1 MKSTKMLAENS
12 LQTITESGRSR
23 GKILIVD
30 DESALRM
37 ILTTRLS
44 LAGYEVV
51 SAADGEEALEV
62 FDREDPDLVVLD
74 VMMPKIDGYG
84 VCQTLRQ
91 NSDVPIIMLTAL
103 GDVGDRIT
111 GLQMGA
117 DDYLAKPFS
126 PKELEARIACVLR
139 RVKDKTTPPP
149 IGNGTIQIG
158 SLRVDTRKRQVYRS
172 DRRIRLTHTEFSLLE
187 LLFSRNGEAVPRGE
201 ILQTLW
207 GYAPRIQADMRVVDV
222 HVARLRSKLEDDPR
236 NPEIILTVRGT
247 GYAAPRMTDSS
258 EAIGA

>member
-1 MKSTKMLAENS
+1 MQSDKLN
-12 LQTITESGRSR
+12 

-30 DESALRM
+30 DEPALRL

-44 LAGYEVV
+44 LAGYQVIT
-51 SAADGEEALEV
+51 AADGEEALEV
-62 FDREDPDLVVLD
+62 FAKENPDLIVLD
-74 VMMPKIDGYG
+74 VMMPKMDGYG
-84 VCQTLRQ
+84 VCQALRQ
-91 NSDVPIIMLTAL
+91 DSDVPIIMLTAL

-111 GLQMGA
+111 GLQLGA

-139 RVKDKTTPPP
+139 RVKDRRSGSDSDRTM
-149 IGNGTIQIG
+149 IQVGT
-158 SLRVDTRKRQVYRS
+158 LRIDTRKRQVFRE

-187 LLFSRNGEAVPRGE
+187 LLFNRNGEAVPRAE

-207 GYAPRIQADMRVVDV
+207 GYAPRVQADMRVVDV

-236 NPEIILTVRGT
+236 NPEVILTVRGT
-247 GYAAPRMTDSS
+247 GYAAPRMGEMAD
-258 EAIGA
+258 AIGA

>member
-1 MKSTKMLAENS
+1 MQPEKSN
-12 LQTITESGRSR
+12 

-30 DESALRM
+30 DEPALRL

-44 LAGYEVV
+44 LAGYQVV
-51 SAADGEEALEV
+51 AAADGEEALEV
-62 FDREDPDLVVLD
+62 YAKENPDLIVLD
-74 VMMPKIDGYG
+74 VMMPKMDGYG
-84 VCQTLRQ
+84 VCQALRQ
-91 NSDVPIIMLTAL
+91 ESNVPIIMLTAL

-111 GLQMGA
+111 GLQLGA

-139 RVKDKTTPPP
+139 RVKDRRPNAEADRTV
-149 IGNGTIQIG
+149 IQVGT
-158 SLRVDTRKRQVYRS
+158 LRIDTRKRQVFRE

-187 LLFSRNGEAVPRGE
+187 LLFNRNGEAVPRSE

-207 GYAPRIQADMRVVDV
+207 GYAPRVQADMRVVDV

-236 NPEIILTVRGT
+236 NPEVILTVRGT
-247 GYAAPRMTDSS
+247 GYAAPRMGDVA

>member
-1 MKSTKMLAENS
+1 MQPDKSN
-12 LQTITESGRSR
+12 

-30 DESALRM
+30 DEPALRL

-44 LAGYEVV
+44 LAGYQVV
-51 SAADGEEALEV
+51 TAADGEEALEV
-62 FDREDPDLVVLD
+62 FAKENPDLIVLD
-74 VMMPKIDGYG
+74 VMMPKMDGYG
-84 VCQTLRQ
+84 VCQALRQ
-91 NSDVPIIMLTAL
+91 ESNVPIIMLTAL

-111 GLQMGA
+111 GLQLGA

-139 RVKDKTTPPP
+139 RVKDRRSSSDSDRTVVQV
-149 IGNGTIQIG
+149 GT
-158 SLRVDTRKRQVYRS
+158 LRIDTRKRQVFRE

-187 LLFSRNGEAVPRGE
+187 LLFNRNGEAVPRAE

-207 GYAPRIQADMRVVDV
+207 GYAPRVQADMRVVDV

-236 NPEIILTVRGT
+236 NPEVILTVRGT
-247 GYAAPRMTDSS
+247 GYAAPRMGEAAD
-258 EAIGA
+258 AIGA

>member
-1 MKSTKMLAENS
+1 MQPDKSN
-12 LQTITESGRSR
+12 

-30 DESALRM
+30 DEPALRL

-44 LAGYEVV
+44 LAGYQVV
-51 SAADGEEALEV
+51 TAADGEEALEV
-62 FDREDPDLVVLD
+62 FAKENPDLIVLD
-74 VMMPKIDGYG
+74 VMMPKMDGYG
-84 VCQTLRQ
+84 VCQALRQ
-91 NSDVPIIMLTAL
+91 ESNVPIIMLTAL

-111 GLQMGA
+111 GLQLGA

-139 RVKDKTTPPP
+139 RVKDRRSSPDSDRTVVQV
-149 IGNGTIQIG
+149 GT
-158 SLRVDTRKRQVYRS
+158 LRIDTRKRQVFRE

-187 LLFSRNGEAVPRGE
+187 LLFNRNGEAVPRAE

-207 GYAPRIQADMRVVDV
+207 GYAPRVQADMRVVDV

-236 NPEIILTVRGT
+236 NPEVILTVRGT
-247 GYAAPRMTDSS
+247 GYAAPRMGEAAD
-258 EAIGA
+258 AIGA

>member
-1 MKSTKMLAENS
+1 MAADTD
-12 LQTITESGRSR
+12 RSR

-30 DESALRM
+30 DESALRL
-37 ILTTRLS
+37 ILTTRLA

-51 SAADGEEALEV
+51 AAADGEEALEAYQ
-62 FDREDPDLVVLD
+62 RESPDLIVLD
-74 VMMPKIDGYG
+74 VMMPKLDGYG
-84 VCQTLRQ
+84 VCKAVRQ
-91 NSDVPIIMLTAL
+91 DSDVPIIMLTAL

-117 DDYLAKPFS
+117 DDYLSKPFS

-139 RVKDKTTPPP
+139 RVRDRLPSSTPEADR
-149 IGNGTIQIG
+149 IQIG
-158 SLRVDTRKRQVYRS
+158 SLQIDMRKRQVYRQ

-187 LLFSRNGEAVPRGE
+187 LLFNRRGEAVARAE

-207 GYAPRIQADMRVVDV
+207 GYAPRVQSDMRVVDV

-247 GYAAPRMTDSS
+247 GYAAPRLALEPS

>member
-1 MKSTKMLAENS
+1 MAADTD
-12 LQTITESGRSR
+12 RSR

-30 DESALRM
+30 DESALRL
-37 ILTTRLS
+37 ILTTRLA

-51 SAADGEEALEV
+51 AAADGEEALEAYQ
-62 FDREDPDLVVLD
+62 RESPDLIVLD
-74 VMMPKIDGYG
+74 VMMPKLDGYG
-84 VCQTLRQ
+84 VCKAVRQ
-91 NSDVPIIMLTAL
+91 DSDVPIIMLTAL

-117 DDYLAKPFS
+117 DDYLSKPFS

-139 RVKDKTTPPP
+139 RVRDRLPSSTPEADR
-149 IGNGTIQIG
+149 IQIA
-158 SLRVDTRKRQVYRS
+158 SLQIDVRKRQVYRQ

-187 LLFSRNGEAVPRGE
+187 LLFNRRGEAVARAE

-207 GYAPRIQADMRVVDV
+207 GYAPRVQSDMRVVDV

-247 GYAAPRMTDSS
+247 GYAAPRLALEPS

>member
-1 MKSTKMLAENS
+1 MAADTD
-12 LQTITESGRSR
+12 RSR

-30 DESALRM
+30 DESALRL
-37 ILTTRLS
+37 ILTTRLA

-51 SAADGEEALEV
+51 AAADGEEALETYQ
-62 FDREDPDLVVLD
+62 RESPDLIVLD
-74 VMMPKIDGYG
+74 VMMPKLDGYG
-84 VCQTLRQ
+84 VCKAVRQ
-91 NSDVPIIMLTAL
+91 DSDVPIIMLTAL

-117 DDYLAKPFS
+117 DDYLSKPFS

-139 RVKDKTTPPP
+139 RVRDRLPSTTPAADR
-149 IGNGTIQIG
+149 IQIG
-158 SLRVDTRKRQVYRS
+158 SLQIDTRKRQVYRH

-187 LLFSRNGEAVPRGE
+187 LLFNRRGEAVARAE

-207 GYAPRIQADMRVVDV
+207 GYAPRVQSDMRVVDV

-247 GYAAPRMTDSS
+247 GYAAPRLALEPS

>member
-1 MKSTKMLAENS
+1 MQSDKLN
-12 LQTITESGRSR
+12 

-30 DESALRM
+30 DEPALRL

-44 LAGYEVV
+44 LAGYQVIT
-51 SAADGEEALEV
+51 AADGEEALEV
-62 FDREDPDLVVLD
+62 FAKENPDLIVLD
-74 VMMPKIDGYG
+74 VMMPKMDGYG
-84 VCQTLRQ
+84 VCQALRQ
-91 NSDVPIIMLTAL
+91 DSDVPIIMLTAL

-111 GLQMGA
+111 GLQLGA

-139 RVKDKTTPPP
+139 RVKDRRSGSDSDRTM
-149 IGNGTIQIG
+149 IQVGT
-158 SLRVDTRKRQVYRS
+158 LRIDTRKRQVFRE

-187 LLFSRNGEAVPRGE
+187 LLFNRNGEAVPRAE

-207 GYAPRIQADMRVVDV
+207 GYAPRVQADMRVVDV

-236 NPEIILTVRGT
+236 NPEVILTVRGT
-247 GYAAPRMTDSS
+247 GYAAPRMG
-258 EAIGA
+258 EMAAAIGA

>member
-1 MKSTKMLAENS
+1 MQSEKSN
-12 LQTITESGRSR
+12 

-30 DESALRM
+30 DEPALRL

-44 LAGYEVV
+44 LAGYQVV
-51 SAADGEEALEV
+51 AAADGEEALEV
-62 FDREDPDLVVLD
+62 YAKEDPDLIVLD
-74 VMMPKIDGYG
+74 VMMPKMDGYG
-84 VCQTLRQ
+84 VCQALRQ
-91 NSDVPIIMLTAL
+91 ESNVPIIMLTAL

-111 GLQMGA
+111 GLQLGA

-139 RVKDKTTPPP
+139 RVKDRRNTVETDRT
-149 IGNGTIQIG
+149 TIQVG
-158 SLRVDTRKRQVYRS
+158 TLRIDTRKRQVFRE

-187 LLFSRNGEAVPRGE
+187 LLFNRNGEAVPRAE

-207 GYAPRIQADMRVVDV
+207 GYAPRVQADMRVVDV

-236 NPEIILTVRGT
+236 NPEVILTVRGT
-247 GYAAPRMTDSS
+247 GYAAPRMGDLAD
-258 EAIGA
+258 AIGA

>member
-1 MKSTKMLAENS
+1 MQSDKSN
-12 LQTITESGRSR
+12 

-30 DESALRM
+30 DEPALRL

-44 LAGYEVV
+44 LAGYQVV
-51 SAADGEEALEV
+51 TAADGEEALEV
-62 FDREDPDLVVLD
+62 FAKENPDLLVLD
-74 VMMPKIDGYG
+74 VMMPKMDGYG
-84 VCQTLRQ
+84 VCQALRQ
-91 NSDVPIIMLTAL
+91 ESNVPIIMLTAL

-111 GLQMGA
+111 GLQLGA

-139 RVKDKTTPPP
+139 RVKDRRSSPDSDRTV
-149 IGNGTIQIG
+149 IQVGT
-158 SLRVDTRKRQVYRS
+158 LRIDTRKRQVFRE

-187 LLFSRNGEAVPRGE
+187 LLFNRNGEAVPRAE

-207 GYAPRIQADMRVVDV
+207 GYAPRVQADMRVVDV

-236 NPEIILTVRGT
+236 NPEVILTVRGT
-247 GYAAPRMTDSS
+247 GYAAPRMGDL
-258 EAIGA
+258 ADVVGA

>member
-1 MKSTKMLAENS
+1 MAADTD
-12 LQTITESGRSR
+12 RSR

-30 DESALRM
+30 DESALRL
-37 ILTTRLS
+37 ILTTRLA

-51 SAADGEEALEV
+51 AAADGEEALEAYQ
-62 FDREDPDLVVLD
+62 RESPDLIVLD
-74 VMMPKIDGYG
+74 VMMPKLDGYG
-84 VCQTLRQ
+84 VCKAVRQ
-91 NSDVPIIMLTAL
+91 ESDVPIIMLTAL

-117 DDYLAKPFS
+117 DDYLSKPFS

-139 RVKDKTTPPP
+139 RVRDRLPSSTPEADR
-149 IGNGTIQIG
+149 IQIG
-158 SLRVDTRKRQVYRS
+158 GLQIDMRKRQVYRQ

-187 LLFSRNGEAVPRGE
+187 LLFNRRGEAVARAE

-207 GYAPRIQADMRVVDV
+207 GYAPRVQSDMRVVDV

-247 GYAAPRMTDSS
+247 GYAAPRLALEPS